1 MQLEAAVEIQK
12 AYSKLTS
19 GQVPFT
25 KKNMCAI
32 LVPLRDKYG
41 LTDRQVL
48 AVARNELSLEE
59 IMLLSQ
65 TQEETKRHGSG
76 EDLKRNAPAADV
88 VPVVHGR
95 WIRPHWK
102 NSNYCCDCSECSG
115 EAMHRDYQWDKNGI
129 YPICPNCGAR
139 MDGDKNG

>member
-65 TQEETKRHGSG
+65 TQEEAIKTI
-76 EDLKRNAPAADV
+76 EDNC
-88 VPVVHGR
+88 VPVVRCKACKYYKPDEYECG
-95 WIRPHWK
+95 
-102 NSNYCCDCSECSG
+102 CDFAGGLPYVKENDFCSYG
-115 EAMHRDYQWDKNGI
+115 KRK
-129 YPICPNCGAR
+129 
-139 MDGDKNG
+139 DGDDNAAD

>member
-76 EDLKRNAPAADV
+76 EGLREYLKAIKTIEDNC
-88 VPVVHGR
+88 VPVVRCKACKYYKPDEYECG
-95 WIRPHWK
+95 
-102 NSNYCCDCSECSG
+102 CDFAGGLPYVKENDFCSYG
-115 EAMHRDYQWDKNGI
+115 KRKD
-129 YPICPNCGAR
+129 GA
-139 MDGDKNG
+139 DNAAD

>member
-32 LVPLRDKYG
+32 LAPLRDKYG

-65 TQEETKRHGSG
+65 TSEETKRHGSG
-76 EDLKRNAPAADV
+76 EGLREYPKAVKTIEDNC
-88 VPVVHGR
+88 VPVVRCKDCRYWQDNNGGYPNKECR
-95 WIRPHWK
+95 WKEDETP
-102 NSNYCCDCSECSG
+102 DADDFCSCG
-115 EAMHRDYQWDKNGI
+115 ERK
-129 YPICPNCGAR
+129 
-139 MDGDKNG
+139 DGDA